1 MPRAIATLNVSTIVR
16 VKAAS
21 LLQQKCSK
29 INALTDFSQSATVRV
44 SLVPD
49 APVLFETAQH
59 IESSLFQ
66 QYGGLLDSATA
77 AKVLGYPSAEALIK
91 ARSRGA
97 LALPMMRI
105 PHRRGW
111 WTTPHDVACYLDSLR
126 SPSAAS
132 EPKALGRRP
141 KRIEGARPIALRKRS
156 TAMT

>member
-1 MPRAIATLNVSTIVR
+1 ML
-16 VKAAS
+16 
-21 LLQQKCSK
+21 
-29 INALTDFSQSATVRV
+29 
-44 SLVPD
+44 
-49 APVLFETAQH
+49 ETAQH

-111 WTTPHDVACYLDSLR
+111 WTTPHDVAHYLDSLR

-132 EPKALGRRP
+132 EPTAPGRRS
-141 KRIEGARPIALRKRS
+141 KRVEGAQSVALRKRS
-156 TAMT
+156 EAMT